1 MLRTPSAIEG
11 QGGAISEKDAREKG
25 RMLELRDQMAQLAF
39 ENGLKVSE
47 SVTNSLMPTPTV
59 ADTFTDNLKST
70 QQKPGSMHSV
80 TLAQAVIR
88 PDLMPTPCARDFKDG
103 TADRIR
109 DGKVQTDSVAKTV
122 INSGEVNGVN
132 FGKFQ
137 AAIDRWARVIG
148 RPAPAPTLPDGKD
161 GNHRLSPLFTEWLM
175 GLPEG
180 WITDP
185 SLGISRADQLKLA
198 GNGVC
203 PQQAELALTILLD
216 GVEF

>member
-25 RMLELRDQMAQLAF
+25 RMLQLRDQMAQLAF

-47 SVTNSLMPTPTV
+47 SVTNSLMPTP
-59 ADTFTDNLKST
+59 
-70 QQKPGSMHSV
+70 
-80 TLAQAVIR
+80 
-88 PDLMPTPCARDFKDG
+88 CARGFKDG

-137 AAIDRWARVIG
+137 AAIDRWAGVIG